1 MLKDTITYGGQIVL
15 TLYHEN
21 EELDLP
27 NRRWRERQKI
37 GRYWLE
43 FEEHSVD
50 TAVEFLAEDT
60 QAERALLSYQ
70 HPLSPSGSHEICTVM
85 KRLRCEKKPSHIFLP
100 GNRGFRLP
108 QEDWDLLCEFIKK
121 YTGMDLGKVPLACGD
136 TFLFHYVQL
145 CYEKTKD
152 GSILAKPQGFDRLDI
167 QFKRGSVIC
176 ESQTRHL
183 DPAEKSTVT
192 FIPQEDWDSFD
203 LFAYEGD
210 QLWFYAKD
218 VTFIESIRFSMN
230 FATVPTVSLE
240 RNRYQA
246 KYNHL
251 GKPDVVQIG
260 QEKTNLRLRQ
270 EQQETKLLG
279 WWLPKKTSSYLIQ
292 KGLDTT
298 VYDIANKMLDH
309 RWEEVMLFDPYL
321 LDKKGK
327 TALIDWM
334 RLLCGSPAKN
344 LWAVYYH
351 KAEAEN
357 AMTLAEARRLLATDW
372 SLFQILRR
380 NANCLHLVGLSQ
392 YIHDRFLLCRAGS
405 SFSGIS
411 LGTSLN
417 SLDSNFFCV
426 HILSDPFAREC
437 WETLW
442 GQMGAHTVETEV
454 IPHE

>member
-1 MLKDTITYGGQIVL
+1 M
-15 TLYHEN
+15 
-21 EELDLP
+21 
-27 NRRWRERQKI
+27 NR
-37 GRYWLE
+37 
-43 FEEHSVD
+43 
-50 TAVEFLAEDT
+50 
-60 QAERALLSYQ
+60 
-70 HPLSPSGSHEICTVM
+70 
-85 KRLRCEKKPSHIFLP
+85 KP
-100 GNRGFRLP
+100 
-108 QEDWDLLCEFIKK
+108 
-121 YTGMDLGKVPLACGD
+121 A
-136 TFLFHYVQL
+136 
-145 CYEKTKD
+145 
-152 GSILAKPQGFDRLDI
+152 
-167 QFKRGSVIC
+167 
-176 ESQTRHL
+176 HL
-183 DPAEKSTVT
+183 DPAEESTVS

-309 RWEEVMLFDPYL
+309 RWEEVLLFDPYL